1 MTFLPHPIT
10 GVPIG
15 FAPERASRPGAFGGA
30 DTERC
35 PFCPG
40 NESDTPA
47 TIAAAGDP
55 WRVRVFRNKYPSVE
69 DAEVIVESAQHDAT
83 FDRIGHAQEA
93 VRMYVDRYCAQRP
106 LTAHVSLFKNE
117 GPGAGTSIPHIH
129 SQVMPLPFVPPR
141 VSLEGAAFRARYC
154 PLCRPLDAY
163 IIRETASF
171 TWLVPA
177 ASWMPYQQWIVPKRH
192 MPEMSAFEE
201 PEIAELAVLL
211 QAASKA
217 MLTLGNSYNWIFMNF
232 ARRKSAHFY
241 VELFPRMAAFGGFEL
256 GTGTF
261 VQIVEPALAA
271 QRLQS
276 ASADPAPLQGFPK

>member
-10 GVPIG
+10 GDPIV
-15 FAPERASRPGAFGGA
+15 FAPERASRPGAFGGEG
-30 DTERC
+30 TERC

-83 FDRIGHAQEA
+83 FYGIAHAQDA
-93 VRMYVDRYCAQRP
+93 VRVYVDRYRAHAGA
-106 LTAHVSLFKNE
+106 AHVALFKNE

-141 VSLEGAAFRARYC
+141 VAREGEAFDRAKRC
-154 PLCRPLDAY
+154 PLCTLDAHV
-163 IIRETASF
+163 IRETSTF
-171 TWLVPA
+171 TWLAPT
-177 ASWMPYQQWIVPKRH
+177 ASSMPYQQWIVPKRH
-192 MPEMSAFEE
+192 IAEVSALEE

-211 QAASKA
+211 QSASKA
-217 MLTLGNSYNWIFMNF
+217 MLTLGNSYNWIFMNY
-232 ARRKSAHFY
+232 AGRGTAHCY
-241 VELFPRMAAFGGFEL
+241 VELFPRITALGGFEL

-261 VQIVEPALAA
+261 VEIVDPALAA

-276 ASADPAPLQGFPK
+276 AGGA

>member
-1 MTFLPHPIT
+1 VTFLPHPIT
-10 GVPIG
+10 GDPIV
-15 FAPERASRPGAFGGA
+15 FAPERASRPGAFGGE

-83 FDRIGHAQEA
+83 FDGIAHAQDA
-93 VRMYVDRYCAQRP
+93 VRVYVNRYRAHAAA
-106 LTAHVSLFKNE
+106 AHVALFKNE

-141 VSLEGAAFRARYC
+141 VAREGEAFDRAARC
-154 PLCRPLDAY
+154 PLCTLDAHV
-163 IIRETASF
+163 IRETSSF
-171 TWLVPA
+171 TWLAPA
-177 ASWMPYQQWIVPKRH
+177 ASSMPYQQWIVPKRH
-192 MPEMSAFEE
+192 IAEMSAFEE

-211 QAASKA
+211 QSASKA
-217 MLTLGNSYNWIFMNF
+217 MLTLGNSYNWIFMNY
-232 ARRKSAHFY
+232 ARRGAAHCY
-241 VELFPRMAAFGGFEL
+241 VELFPRITALGGFEL

-261 VQIVEPALAA
+261 VEIVDPDFAAERLNAAAA

-276 ASADPAPLQGFPK
+276 AGDA

>member
-10 GVPIG
+10 GDPIL

-30 DTERC
+30 GTERC

-40 NESDTPA
+40 NESDTPP

-69 DAEVIVESAQHDAT
+69 DAEVIVESPHHDAT
-83 FDRIGHAQEA
+83 FDRIAHAQEA
-93 VRMYVDRYCAQRP
+93 VRMYVDRYRAQHP
-106 LTAHVSLFKNE
+106 LAAHVALFKNE
-117 GPGAGTSIPHIH
+117 GPGAGTSIPHMH
-129 SQVMPLPFVPPR
+129 SQVIPLPFVPPR
-141 VSLEGAAFRARYC
+141 VSREGEAFRAEHC

-163 IIRETASF
+163 VIRETSSF
-171 TWLVPA
+171 TWLTPA
-177 ASWMPYQQWIVPKRH
+177 SSWMPYQQWIVPKRH
-192 MPEMSAFEE
+192 IAQMSAFEE
-201 PEIAELAVLL
+201 AEIAELAALL

-217 MLTLGNSYNWIFMNF
+217 MLTLGNSYNWAFMNF
-232 ARRKSAHFY
+232 ARHRSAHCY
-241 VELFPRMAAFGGFEL
+241 VELFPRMTALGGFEL

-261 VQIVEPALAA
+261 VEIVDPALAA

-276 ASADPAPLQGFPK
+276 AGA